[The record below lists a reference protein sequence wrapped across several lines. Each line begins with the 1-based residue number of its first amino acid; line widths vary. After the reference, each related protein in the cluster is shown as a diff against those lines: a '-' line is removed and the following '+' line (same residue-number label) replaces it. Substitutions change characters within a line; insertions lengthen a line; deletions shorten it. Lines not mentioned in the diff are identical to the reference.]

1 MVQTREI
8 NQLLTD
14 NLKDTA
20 REKVKME
27 QRITLEVPLKVF

>member
-1 MVQTREI
+1 MVLAREI

-14 NLKDTA
+14 NQKDTA

-27 QRITLEVPLKVF
+27 QRITLEVPLKEF

>member
-1 MVQTREI
+1 MVQAREI

-14 NLKDTA
+14 NRKDTA

-27 QRITLEVPLKVF
+27 QRITLEVPLKEF

>member
-1 MVQTREI
+1 MVLAKEI

-14 NLKDTA
+14 NQKDTA

-27 QRITLEVPLKVF
+27 QRITLEVPLKEF